1 MWLSLVALPNELG
14 RILGLG
20 VVLGVLVGCAGIS
33 SDAIPARGSSPE
45 EIVAERAQKRWDALV
60 AGDVEK
66 AYAYL
71 SPASRLTRSLAVYKS
86 SLKLGFWKAAK
97 VERVLCPQA
106 GLCEVHLV
114 IEYVQGFAIASPAR
128 ESWAQTEGQWWYVL
142 K

>member
-1 MWLSLVALPNELG
+1 MWFRTVALPKKASW
-14 RILGLG
+14 ILGWC
-20 VVLGVLVGCAGIS
+20 VMLGVLVGCAGIP
-33 SDAIPARGSSPE
+33 SDGISTRSASPE

-71 SPASRLTRSLAVYKS
+71 SPASRQIRSLAVYRS
-86 SLKLGFWKAAK
+86 SLKIGFWKAAK
-97 VERVLCPQA
+97 VERVLCPETR
-106 GLCEVHLV
+106 LCEVHLI
-114 IEYVQGFAIASPAR
+114 IEYVQGFTIASPAR

>member
-1 MWLSLVALPNELG
+1 MWSSLVTLPKRAG
-14 RILGLG
+14 WILGMCVG
-20 VVLGVLVGCAGIS
+20 LGVLVGCAGIS
-33 SDAIPARGSSPE
+33 SDGISKRGASPE

-60 AGDVEK
+60 AGDAEK

-71 SPASRLTRSLAVYKS
+71 SPASRQIRSLAAYTG

-97 VERVLCPQA
+97 VERVVCPEP

-114 IEYVQGFAIASPAR
+114 IEYVQGFAVASPAR